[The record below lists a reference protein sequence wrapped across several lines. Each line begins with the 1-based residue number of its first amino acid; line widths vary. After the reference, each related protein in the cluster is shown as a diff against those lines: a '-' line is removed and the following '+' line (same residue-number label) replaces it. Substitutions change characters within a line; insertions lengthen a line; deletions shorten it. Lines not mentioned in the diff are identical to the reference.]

1 MNSTALEFFEKKDFD
16 PAGRSEV
23 KDETLFWLKQS
34 VPFIN
39 GVMDYCDLIPLC
51 I

>member
-1 MNSTALEFFEKKDFD
+1 MSSTALEFFEKANFE
-16 PAGRSEV
+16 GRSEV

-39 GVMDYCDLIPLC
+39 GVMDYCDLIPSC